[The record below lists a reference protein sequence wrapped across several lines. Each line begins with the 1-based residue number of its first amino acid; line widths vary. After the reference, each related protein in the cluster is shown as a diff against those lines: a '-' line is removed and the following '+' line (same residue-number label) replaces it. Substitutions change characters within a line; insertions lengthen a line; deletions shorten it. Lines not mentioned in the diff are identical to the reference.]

1 MHILGK
7 NLQIV
12 NRYTETAY
20 FMQKDSRIKKP
31 DCTSQIPFSV
41 IPCPICALKVA
52 LNMLKLPLR
61 ATFLPIRLAL
71 SGIFVYLQ
79 PKQAGCLTHS
89 LYNI

>member
-1 MHILGK
+1 MQLIGK

-12 NRYTETAY
+12 NRYTGTAY

-71 SGIFVYLQ
+71 SGIFCIFAAKTSRLFN
-79 PKQAGCLTHS
+79 PFT
-89 LYNI
+89 I

>member
-1 MHILGK
+1 M
-7 NLQIV
+7 

-71 SGIFVYLQ
+71 SGIFYIFAAKYSSIIQ
-79 PKQAGCLTHS
+79 RELTMEDLFH
-89 LYNI
+89 

>member
-1 MHILGK
+1 MQLIGK

-20 FMQKDSRIKKP
+20 FMQKDSSIKKP

-71 SGIFVYLQ
+71 SGIFCIFAAKTSRLFN
-79 PKQAGCLTHS
+79 PFT
-89 LYNI
+89 I

>member
-1 MHILGK
+1 MQLIGK

-41 IPCPICALKVA
+41 IPCSICALKVA

-71 SGIFVYLQ
+71 SGIFCIFAAKTSRLFN
-79 PKQAGCLTHS
+79 PFT
-89 LYNI
+89 I

>member
-1 MHILGK
+1 MQLIGK

-71 SGIFVYLQ
+71 SGIFCIFAAKTSRLFN
-79 PKQAGCLTHS
+79 PFT
-89 LYNI
+89 I

>member
-1 MHILGK
+1 MQLIGK

-52 LNMLKLPLR
+52 LNMLNLPLR

-71 SGIFVYLQ
+71 SGIFCIFAAKTSRLFN
-79 PKQAGCLTHS
+79 PFT
-89 LYNI
+89 I